1 MAENNK
7 RRSATNETVTPQTVG
22 GVNVQDQD
30 NLDPTTAV
38 NDANEG
44 EKADAVSETVE
55 NVQNA
60 ISINDTYDKI
70 NAEEIKEPYADFKQL
85 LDPRLFQMDMYN
97 LNAANKGIVYPL
109 SETTISSTYYDQ
121 VWHLP
126 NAVADR
132 LAEKLKNGAH
142 SSQAT
147 SPGNMSTALNEMNKD
162 RQAYENIPEDGRYE
176 IPVGGEDSIKPFEQ
190 NSYNYGV
197 QSLINPYSLTRLVGG
212 IEYTSEN
219 DSKGFMYDIRDK
231 RRFYD
236 VIQENVDS
244 TDFTSITNPTT
255 SMIMKYSNNDHWG
268 RTPYKW
274 QDFVYLKYWPIIPN
288 NHLITLR
295 RYPLPTYDNLQFEN
309 MFKSEGDER
318 TTEPSD
324 NYFAPRCTVLSFFG
338 GETGNKIS
346 DIMKFKSGMPWEDLQ
361 AKIHEV
367 TGDAGEDPCATIDRM
382 FEGNGFGGVGAENN
396 IFDKFLN
403 IGGNIT
409 GRIFSFG
416 KMASIVNGKVSLD
429 EGAMQKLNGAMNDP
443 YGTGEPFE
451 NRIQGPVNRIDKVK
465 KRSPGITFEQS
476 FTIKTTYVA
485 RHIGDV
491 NTKAAMLDIL
501 ANCMEMVSPN
511 AVFWGG
517 AHRFMVTPH
526 YYAFHDGGWRDSL
539 MKKLY
544 EGKIFGSDGALS
556 AAYQGLRQF
565 GVGKDGSFSWD
576 NVMNSVSGMFAEGMA
591 ALGGLITAASTAL
604 FGSGSNAITNWFGN
618 KTNQSEEEMQ
628 ARGTKMFNNIFS
640 NLNTMWRSKVLQ
652 NAQLPQIRGMG
663 ALLIGEPVGEWHL
676 TIGNPLNPMMVI
688 GNLICTDM
696 SVEFSDELGPDD
708 FPAEMSVTYTLEH
721 GMARDKGAIQ
731 SMFNRGMGRIY
742 ELPDYVKSASEFE
755 TRVDKHTGRGFVG
768 WRKGS
773 GWMDSSEIA
782 KLEISEIGGGDIK
795 WANKFHQTQHAPGR
809 KPANGG
815 NFRTQIITKFTP
827 IEGTAVKSIQDMQT
841 PYINATGNMAIIKS
855 LSTTRKSI
863 S

>member
-7 RRSATNETVTPQTVG
+7 RRSATEEITRSQTLG
-22 GVNVQDQD
+22 GVNVHDQD
-30 NLDPTTAV
+30 NLEPDAAIQEVSQEEKTEAV
-38 NDANEG
+38 EESIN
-44 EKADAVSETVE
+44 
-55 NVQNA
+55 NVKKA
-60 ISINDTYDKI
+60 ISINDTYEQI
-70 NAEEIKEPYADFKQL
+70 NAEEVEEAVDTFGQMV
-85 LDPRLFQMDMYN
+85 DPRLMQMDLYN
-97 LNAANKGIVYPL
+97 VGTQNKGIVYPFD
-109 SETTISSTYYDQ
+109 SGTVSSTYYDQ

-126 NAVADR
+126 NGLADR
-132 LAEKLKNGAH
+132 IASKLRGGKVEAI
-142 SSQAT
+142 
-147 SPGNMSTALNEMNKD
+147 PKD
-162 RQAYENIPEDGRYE
+162 GLPEDDRYE
-176 IPVGGEDSIKPFEQ
+176 VPVGGTDTILPFSV
-190 NSYNYGV
+190 NSHNYGA
-197 QSLINPYSLTRLVGG
+197 QSLLNPYSVTRLVGG
-212 IEYTSEN
+212 IEHISDDNN
-219 DSKGFMYDIRDK
+219 DTFMYDIRDK

-236 VIQENVDS
+236 VVQEERDD
-244 TDFTSITNPTT
+244 DFTSITNPTT

-274 QDFVYLKYWPIIPN
+274 QDFVYLKYWPVIPN
-288 NHLITLR
+288 NRLITLR
-295 RYPLPTYDNLQFEN
+295 RYPIPTYDNLQFEN
-309 MFKSEGDER
+309 MYKSSGDER

-324 NYFAPRCTVLSFFG
+324 NYFAPRCTVVSFFG

-346 DIMKFKSGMPWEDLQ
+346 SLMTFKTGMPWEDLQ
-361 AKIHEV
+361 SKIHQV
-367 TGDAGEDPCATIDRM
+367 TGDAGEDPAATIDRM
-382 FEGNGFGGVGAENN
+382 FEGGGFGGVGAENSFVN
-396 IFDKFLN
+396 GFLN
-403 IGGNIT
+403 FAGNLT
-409 GRIFSFG
+409 SSVLSFG
-416 KMASIVNGKVSLD
+416 KMASIINGKVSLD

-443 YGTGEPFE
+443 YGPGEPFE

-465 KRSPGITFEQS
+465 KRTPGITFEQT

-485 RHIGDV
+485 RQVGDV
-491 NTKAAMLDIL
+491 NTKAAMLDIM

-544 EGKIFGSDGALS
+544 EGKIFGKDGAIS
-556 AAYQGLRQF
+556 AAYQGLRNF
-565 GVGKDGSFSWD
+565 GVGKDGKFSWNNLMD
-576 NVMNSVSGMFAEGMA
+576 SVGNLFAEGMA
-591 ALGGLITAASTAL
+591 ALGGLITAASNAL
-604 FGSGSNAITNWFGN
+604 FGSGSNSITSWFGK
-618 KTNQSEEEMQ
+618 KTGQTEEQMQ
-628 ARGTKMFNNIFS
+628 QKGTDMFNNIFQ

-696 SVEFSDELGPDD
+696 SVEFSDEMGPDD

-768 WRKGS
+768 WRRGS
-773 GWMDSSEIA
+773 AWMSQSEIY
-782 KLEISEIGGGDIK
+782 KIGGGGGSFAD
-795 WANKFHQTQHAPGR
+795 NFHTTHHASKRLP
-809 KPANGG
+809 PNLG
-815 NFRTQIITKFTP
+815 NFRTSIITKFTP
-827 IEGTAVKSIQDMQT
+827 IAGTVAKDLRDLNE
-841 PYINATGNMAIIKS
+841 PYVAASGNMTVIKS
-855 LSTTRKSI
+855 LSTTRKSL